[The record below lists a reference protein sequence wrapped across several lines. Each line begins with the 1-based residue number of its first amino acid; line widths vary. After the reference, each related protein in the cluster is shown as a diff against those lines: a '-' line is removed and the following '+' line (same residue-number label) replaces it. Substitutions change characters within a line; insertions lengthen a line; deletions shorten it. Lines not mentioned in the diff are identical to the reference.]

1 MSETIDVSA
10 TAVDEDD
17 RSGWQAEDQIAV
29 EYLAACVEAVNNDD
43 AFANFK
49 SNPKYKTIL
58 EHVLKDQGQCY
69 LNICRE
75 MNEEAV
81 DVNIEAFK
89 ENDKI
94 GNPETHIYP
103 GIEGPVSPTT
113 LRYMKNTFEMSFL
126 LDGAEIGRVVEVGG
140 GYGGLCRVLSKVCE
154 FDEYVMIDLPEVSAL
169 QRKYID
175 QFPDIKDKVKCIP
188 TTDLAEIKDVD
199 LFISNYALSECDL
212 KSQMAYYDMIVTNS
226 KYVYLIYNLVNFND
240 FHYNDFIDKIKE
252 QFTFDTGRDYENT
265 VILATRKDE
274 SN

>member
-1 MSETIDVSA
+1 MSETIDVAA
-10 TAVDEDD
+10 TEVKDD

-29 EYLAACVEAVNNDD
+29 EYLAACVEAVENDE

-58 EHVLKDQGQCY
+58 EHVLKEQGQCY

-81 DVNIEAFK
+81 DANIELFK

-94 GNPETHIYP
+94 GNPERFAYP
-103 GIEGPVSPTT
+103 DIKGTISPTT
-113 LRYMKNTFEMSFL
+113 LRYMKNTFEMAL
-126 LDGAEIGRVVEVGG
+126 MMDGAEISKVVEVGG
-140 GYGGLCRVLSKVCE
+140 GYGGLCRVLSKVCD
-154 FDEYVMIDLPEVSAL
+154 FDEYILIDLPEVSAL
-169 QRKYID
+169 QRKYLD
-175 QFPDIKDKVKCIP
+175 QFPDLKDKVKCIP
-188 TTDLAEIKDVD
+188 TTDLEEITDVD

-212 KSQMAYYDMIVTNS
+212 ESQMAYFQCIVQHS
-226 KYVYLIYNLVNFND
+226 KYAYIIYNLVNFND

-252 QFTFDTGRDYENT
+252 YFTFDVGRDYENT

>member
-10 TAVDEDD
+10 TEVNDD

-29 EYLAACVEAVNNDD
+29 EYLAACVEAVENDD

-58 EHVLKDQGQCY
+58 EHVLKDQGQAY
-69 LNICRE
+69 LNICKD
-75 MNEEAV
+75 MNEDAV
-81 DVNIEAFK
+81 WENIEAFK
-89 ENDKI
+89 ENDKY
-94 GNPETHIYP
+94 GNPETHVYP
-103 GIEGPVSPTT
+103 GVDGLISATT
-113 LRYMKNTFEMSFL
+113 LRYMKNTFEMAFM
-126 LDGAEIGRVVEVGG
+126 LDGAEISRVVEVGG

-154 FDEYVMIDLPEVSAL
+154 FDEYIMIDLPEVSAL

-175 QFPDIKDKVKCIP
+175 QFPDIKDKVKCVSTNDFGQI
-188 TTDLAEIKDVD
+188 EDVD

>member
-1 MSETIDVSA
+1 MTVIDVNA
-10 TAVDEDD
+10 EEVKDD

-29 EYLAACVEAVNNDD
+29 EYLAACVEAVENDD

-58 EHVLKDQGQCY
+58 EHVLKDQGQAY
-69 LNICRE
+69 LNICND
-75 MNEEAV
+75 MNEDAV
-81 DVNIEAFK
+81 RENIEAFK

-94 GNPETHIYP
+94 GNPELYPYP
-103 GIEGPVSPTT
+103 GLEGTVSPTT
-113 LRYMKNTFEMSFL
+113 LRYMKNTFEMAL
-126 LDGAEIGRVVEVGG
+126 MLDGAEISKVVEVGG

-154 FDEYVMIDLPEVSAL
+154 FDEYILIDLPEVSAL
-169 QRKYID
+169 QRKYLD
-175 QFPDIKDKVKCIP
+175 QFPDLKDKVKCIP
-188 TTDLAEIKDVD
+188 TTELAEITDVD

-212 KSQMAYYDMIVTNS
+212 ESQMAYFQCIVQHA
-226 KYVYLIYNLVNFND
+226 KYAYIIYNLVNFND

-252 QFTFDTGRDYENT
+252 DFTFDSGRDYENT